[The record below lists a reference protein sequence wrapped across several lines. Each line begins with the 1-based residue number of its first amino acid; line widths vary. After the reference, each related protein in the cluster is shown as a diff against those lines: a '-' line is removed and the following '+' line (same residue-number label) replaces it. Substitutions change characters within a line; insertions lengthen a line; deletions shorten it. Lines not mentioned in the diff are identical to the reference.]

1 MITDITRAHCHYFDS
16 VCMGSIIR
24 LQRYIK
30 TSTLK
35 VAYNT
40 NITVNQ
46 VKLLYPY
53 YAFPFWYAMHGRDTT
68 VLIDLL

>member
-1 MITDITRAHCHYFDS
+1 MVLKQAGVAHD
-16 VCMGSIIR
+16 
-24 LQRYIK
+24 
-30 TSTLK
+30 
-35 VAYNT
+35 T

-53 YAFPFWYAMHGRDTT
+53 CTFPFWYAMHGRDTT